1 MRGLSGAVTALIL
14 VIASVIIALIVVGFA
29 FNLFGTYASQGSN
42 TVSPV
47 GAAYLYVHELPNGT
61 ASPGNVYLVFTVNNK
76 GPNVNITSVAING
89 VVYPV
94 NKTYI
99 YNSNSNYKP
108 LAGNYIPTG
117 SWTLMLNFTGVNNLP
132 NVVSGGTVPVE
143 IRLSSSQAIELTAY
157 VFNSLPTS

>member
-47 GAAYLYVHELPNGT
+47 GSAYLYVNYLPNGT
-61 ASPGNVYLVFTVNNK
+61 ASPGVYLVFTVNNK
-76 GPNVNITSVAING
+76 GSNVNITSVAING
-89 VVYPV
+89 VIYPV
-94 NKTYI
+94 TKTYI
-99 YNSNSNYKP
+99 YNSNSKYTP

-117 SWTLMLNFTGVNNLP
+117 SWTLMLNFTGVTNLP
-132 NVVSGGTVPVE
+132 SVVSGGTVPVE
-143 IRLSSSQAIELTAY
+143 IRLSNSQTIELTAY
-157 VFNSLPTS
+157 VFNSVP

>member
-1 MRGLSGAVTALIL
+1 
-14 VIASVIIALIVVGFA
+14 VI
-29 FNLFGTYASQGSN
+29 
-42 TVSPV
+42 
-47 GAAYLYVHELPNGT
+47 
-61 ASPGNVYLVFTVNNK
+61 LVFTVNNK

-89 VVYPV
+89 VIYPV

-99 YNSNSNYKP
+99 YNSTLGKYIP
-108 LAGNYIPTG
+108 LNGHYIPTG

-132 NVVSGGTVPVE
+132 SVVSGSTVPVE

>member
-1 MRGLSGAVTALIL
+1 MRGLSGAVTSLIL

-29 FNLFGTYASQGSN
+29 FNLFGNYASQGSN
-42 TVSPV
+42 TVTPV
-47 GAAYLYVHELPNGT
+47 GSAYLYVHELPNGT
-61 ASPGNVYLVFTVNNK
+61 ASPDVYLVFTVNNK

-94 NKTYI
+94 NKTDI
-99 YNSNSNYKP
+99 YKSNSKYQT
-108 LAGNYIPTG
+108 LSGNYIPTG

-132 NVVSGGTVPVE
+132 NVVSGSTVPIE